1 MGLTWNHRYLALAIA
16 LTIAPAIAPTALHAQ
31 SLDDLLRTG
40 RAQADSGK
48 ADEAVKTFER
58 AVKLNPQSAE
68 GHMRLGSALGSVAQ
82 KVSLIRQPFVAKRI
96 KAEFERAVE
105 LDPTLLAPREGLL
118 QFYLRAP
125 GIMGGSEAKA
135 REQAIAIAR
144 LNPLRGHFAAATI
157 ANVTKDAS
165 GADKAY
171 RAAAS
176 EFPDSLNAVTTYANY
191 LLNNNRAEEAFPV
204 LDRYLAKHADDRVA
218 LFWFG
223 RTAAVTG
230 KQLDRGEQALKSVL
244 ASQGSASQGSA
255 SHGSASANGPRVAT
269 EAVHLR
275 LGEIAAKRGDK
286 AKARAAYEEALR
298 INPKFEP
305 ARKALAAL

>member
-16 LTIAPAIAPTALHAQ
+16 LVIALTIAPTIAPTALHAQ

-68 GHMRLGSALGSVAQ
+68 AHMRLGSALGSVAQ
-82 KVSLIRQPFVAKRI
+82 KVSVIRQPFVAKRI

-125 GIMGGSEAKA
+125 GVMGGSEAKA
-135 REQAIAIAR
+135 REQAAAIAK
-144 LNPLRGHFAAATI
+144 LNRLRGHFAAATI

-191 LLNNNRAEEAFPV
+191 LLNNDRAEEAFPV

-255 SHGSASANGPRVAT
+255 SANGPRVTT

-286 AKARAAYEEALR
+286 AKARAAFEEALR